1 MANEYILQVP
11 LDSELKD
18 AAEAVYRRMG
28 VSLAEAVQIFAK
40 RSVEMNASPITIKT
54 KSARGIAKKYAN
66 PDFIPMESGAFERAM
81 AERQETASEND
92 A

>member
-11 LDSELKD
+11 MDAELKD

-28 VSLAEAVQIFAK
+28 VSLTEAVQIFAK

-54 KSARGIAKKYAN
+54 KSARGVARKYAN
-66 PDFIPMESGAFERAM
+66 PDLIPMEDGAFEKAM
-81 AERQETASEND
+81 AEKHEKAY
-92 A
+92 